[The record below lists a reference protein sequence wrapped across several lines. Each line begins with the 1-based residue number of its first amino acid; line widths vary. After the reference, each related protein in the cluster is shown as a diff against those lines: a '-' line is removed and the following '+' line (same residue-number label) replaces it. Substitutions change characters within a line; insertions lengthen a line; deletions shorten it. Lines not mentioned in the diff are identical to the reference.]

1 MLDQSKLSASGAHET
16 IQELQNELKEEKAK
30 FENELFEQHEN
41 SIKLHRQIEDDKI
54 TIAELDEHLNN
65 HRAMIGAVQNIIFFN
80 YKKFLIIKIPNY
92 KLEIIVWYNKN
103 LKFLD
108 LINYNKSN
116 DQDDQDFFYPL
127 QIKRLL

>member
-65 HRAMIGAVQNIIFFN
+65 HRAMIGAVQNIIFN
-80 YKKFLIIKIPNY
+80 NLLIQKISRVY
-92 KLEIIVWYNKN
+92 KLVIIV
-103 LKFLD
+103 
-108 LINYNKSN
+108 
-116 DQDDQDFFYPL
+116 
-127 QIKRLL
+127 

>member
-65 HRAMIGAVQNIIFFN
+65 HRAMIGAVQ
-80 YKKFLIIKIPNY
+80 KI
-92 KLEIIVWYNKN
+92 V
-103 LKFLD
+103 
-108 LINYNKSN
+108 
-116 DQDDQDFFYPL
+116 FFYYL
-127 QIKRLL
+127 IY